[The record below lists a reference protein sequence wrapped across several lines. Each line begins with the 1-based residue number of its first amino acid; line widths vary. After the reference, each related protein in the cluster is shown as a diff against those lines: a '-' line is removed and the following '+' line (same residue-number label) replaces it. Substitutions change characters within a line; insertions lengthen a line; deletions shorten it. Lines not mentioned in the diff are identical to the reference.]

1 MNGQEFQRG
10 EKVFVWSIGMTATV
24 VSVVGNQYVI
34 YRSDGKFDYV
44 MSNGLKPIQKEGEN
58 IGE

>member
-1 MNGQEFQRG
+1 MNGQRFQKG
-10 EKVFVWSIGMTATV
+10 QKVYVWSIGMTAIV
-24 VSVVGNQYVI
+24 VAVVGNQYVI

-44 MSNGLKPIQKEGEN
+44 MSNGLKSIQKEGEN